1 MPLAHCVVECPVA
14 DSFRVQQIAGMFD
27 VPLAKKAKQ
36 EWKVEVPGLSEDWQI
51 GAIVGP
57 SGSGKSTIARHVFG
71 EHLFAGHQWPEDK
84 AVIDGFP
91 SRLKIQEL
99 TALLTS
105 VGFSSPPAWLRPY
118 RVLSNGERFRC
129 DLALALLS
137 AWDGCVVFDEFTSL
151 VDRTVAQIG
160 SAAVGKHIRRQEGLR
175 FVAVSC
181 HYDFLEWLGPD
192 WVLDM
197 AGGELSRR
205 LLRRPD
211 LHLEILPS
219 LPRHWSL
226 FAKHHYLDAAAI
238 PGAKC
243 YVGHVAG
250 RPACFAAVR
259 PAVGHAGIRRIS
271 RIVTLPDFQGVGIGM
286 AMLQGVAEITLENPQ
301 VKRVTITTG
310 HPAMMRGLDRSK
322 RWRLNRFLPHGSNQV
337 GAQKTGLTTLMSRSV
352 SSGRCVAAFD
362 YVRHRGK

>member
-1 MPLAHCVVECPVA
+1 MPTVNCVVECPVA
-14 DSFRVQQIAGMFD
+14 DSFRVQQVAGMFD

-36 EWKVEVPGLSEDWQI
+36 SWSVEVPGLGEDWQI

-57 SGSGKSTIARHVFG
+57 SGSGKSTVARHVFG
-71 EHLFAGHQWPEDK
+71 EHLFSGHKWPEKK
-84 AVIDGFP
+84 AVVDGFP
-91 SRLKIQEL
+91 AKVKIQDL

-118 RVLSNGERFRC
+118 HVLSNGERFRC
-129 DLALALLS
+129 DLAQAILS
-137 AWDGCVVFDEFTSL
+137 AKGHGDGWLVAFDEFTSL

-160 SAAVGKHIRRQEGLR
+160 SAAVGKHIRRQPLLR

-197 AGGELSRR
+197 ASGELARR
-205 LLRRPD
+205 SLRRPD
-211 LHLEILPS
+211 ITLEICPS
-219 LPRHWSL
+219 LPRHWAS

-243 YVGHVAG
+243 YVGQVAG
-250 RPACFAAVR
+250 QPATFAAVR
-259 PAVGHAGIRRIS
+259 GSVGHAGVRRVS

-286 AMLQGVAEITLENPQ
+286 AMLNTVAAITLADPS

-310 HPAMMRGLDRSK
+310 HPAMMRGLERSR
-322 RWRLNRFLPHGSNQV
+322 RWRLNRFLPHGSNRK
-337 GAQKTGLTTLMSRSV
+337 GKTGMQSLTLSR
-352 SSGRCVAAFD
+352 GRCVAAFD
-362 YVRHRGK
+362 FIPPRS